1 MNNKN
6 IFARL
11 FDSFDTGAFFK
22 KPLQWIYIL
31 FGIANLC
38 YPIYLTIQVKSND
51 DVADVTTGMVIS
63 LIYLFFV
70 GIFNVYYWINRSENL
85 NKYVTKDNDMI
96 VIPLIAHM
104 TKSFGEWLG
113 MNTLL
118 DAIPLMVLKGKIL
131 GEHLPVILILF
142 IFIGCIFLSYFM
154 ILLGH
159 FVAEEINVFAAIA
172 NNTKIIS
179 TACTEGKAPTPEAP
193 ATAGPQ
199 DGNELKPVNKEEGSG
214 PKVKQ
219 VSNTKESAASLRYP
233 IFALIGLILI
243 TLFITLL
250 VMPSHKSESSEPQN
264 TEVRSDAKPDTAAV
278 VDSMPSD
285 YSIEDSSDVQSYG
298 DESNSSD
305 YSSDD
310 EYPSGDEYGNS
321 SY

>member
-11 FDSFDTGAFFK
+11 FESFDTGAFFK

-38 YPIYLTIQVKSND
+38 YPIYLTILVKSND
-51 DVADVTTGMVIS
+51 DIPDVTTGMVIS
-63 LIYLFFV
+63 LIYLFVV
-70 GIFNVYYWINRSENL
+70 GIFNVYFWINRCVNL
-85 NKYVTKDNDMI
+85 GKYVARDNNLT

-118 DAIPLMVLKGKIL
+118 DAIPLMVLLKRGPA
-131 GEHLPVILILF
+131 GLILL
-142 IFIGCIFLSYFM
+142 IFIGCIFLSYVI
-154 ILLGH
+154 ILLAH
-159 FVAEEINVFAAIA
+159 FIAEEINVFAAIA

-179 TACTEGKAPTPEAP
+179 TACTEGKTPTPTEPKAS
-193 ATAGPQ
+193 
-199 DGNELKPVNKEEGSG
+199 NELKSVQGEEGNS
-214 PKVKQ
+214 PKVRQIDNSENPGISYKYIAIALML
-219 VSNTKESAASLRYP
+219 VI
-233 IFALIGLILI
+233 IFILAI
-243 TLFITLL
+243 VLL
-250 VMPSHKSESSEPQN
+250 VKPSSTKPVVPEPPK
-264 TEVRSDAKPDTAAV
+264 TEINSNSVDDTSAV

-285 YSIEDSSDVQSYG
+285 YSAEDTSDVQSYG

-310 EYPSGDEYGNS
+310 EYPSGDEYGSS

>member
-11 FDSFDTGAFFK
+11 FESFDTGAFFK

-38 YPIYLTIQVKSND
+38 FPFFLCKDSGVNFAVGTC
-51 DVADVTTGMVIS
+51 
-63 LIYLFFV
+63 LIYLFVV
-70 GIFNVYYWINRSENL
+70 GIFNLYYWINRSENL

-118 DAIPLMVLKGKIL
+118 DAIPLMVLLGKNLHTGKIL
-131 GEHLPVILILF
+131 L
-142 IFIGCIFLSYFM
+142 IFIGCIFLSYFI
-154 ILLGH
+154 ILLAH
-159 FVAEEINVFAAIA
+159 FIAEEINVFAAIA

-179 TACTEGKAPTPEAP
+179 TACTEGKAPTPKAP
-193 ATAGPQ
+193 TPTEPKA
-199 DGNELKPVNKEEGSG
+199 GNELKSVQGEEGNS
-214 PKVKQ
+214 PKVRQIDNSENPGISYKYIAIALML
-219 VSNTKESAASLRYP
+219 VI
-233 IFALIGLILI
+233 IFILAI
-243 TLFITLL
+243 VLL
-250 VMPSHKSESSEPQN
+250 VKPSSTKPVVPEPPK
-264 TEVRSDAKPDTAAV
+264 TEINSNSVDDTSAV

-285 YSIEDSSDVQSYG
+285 YSSEDTTVDQSYG
-298 DESNSSD
+298 NDGSSSD

>member
-11 FDSFDTGAFFK
+11 FESFDTGAFFK

-38 YPIYLTIQVKSND
+38 YPIYKTIQVKSD
-51 DVADVTTGMVIS
+51 GDVTTGMVIS

-70 GIFNVYYWINRSENL
+70 GIFNVYFWINRCVNL
-85 NKYVTKDNDMI
+85 GKYVARDNNLT

-118 DAIPLMVLKGKIL
+118 DAIPLMVLLKRGPA
-131 GEHLPVILILF
+131 GLILL
-142 IFIGCIFLSYFM
+142 IFIGCIFLSYVI
-154 ILLGH
+154 ILLAH
-159 FVAEEINVFAAIA
+159 FIAEEINVFAAIA

-179 TACTEGKAPTPEAP
+179 TACTEGKAPTPKVPTPTEPKA
-193 ATAGPQ
+193 
-199 DGNELKPVNKEEGSG
+199 GNELKSVQGEEGNS
-214 PKVKQ
+214 PKVRQIDNSENPGISYKYIAIALML
-219 VSNTKESAASLRYP
+219 VI
-233 IFALIGLILI
+233 IFILAI
-243 TLFITLL
+243 VLL
-250 VMPSHKSESSEPQN
+250 VKPSSTKPVVPEPPK
-264 TEVRSDAKPDTAAV
+264 TEINSNSVDDTSAV

-285 YSIEDSSDVQSYG
+285 YSSEDSAVDQSYG
-298 DESNSSD
+298 NDGSSSD

-310 EYPSGDEYGNS
+310 EYPSGDEYGSS

>member
-38 YPIYLTIQVKSND
+38 YPIYRTILVKSND
-51 DVADVTTGMVIS
+51 DDFTTGMVIS

-70 GIFNVYYWINRSENL
+70 GIFNVYFWINRCVNL
-85 NKYVTKDNDMI
+85 GKYVARDNNLT

-118 DAIPLMVLKGKIL
+118 DAIPLMVLLGKDLSTGYIL
-131 GEHLPVILILF
+131 L
-142 IFIGCIFLSYFM
+142 IFIGCIFLSYFI
-154 ILLGH
+154 ILLAH
-159 FVAEEINVFAAIA
+159 FIAEEINVFAAIA

-179 TACTEGKAPTPEAP
+179 TACTGGKAPTPETP

-199 DGNELKPVNKEEGSG
+199 DGNELKPVNKEEGSS
-214 PKVKQ
+214 PKVRQ
-219 VSNTKESAASLRYP
+219 VDNSENPSISYKYIAIALMLVI
-233 IFALIGLILI
+233 IFILAI
-243 TLFITLL
+243 VLL
-250 VMPSHKSESSEPQN
+250 VKPSSTKPVVPEPPK
-264 TEVRSDAKPDTAAV
+264 TEVNSNSVDDTSAV

-285 YSIEDSSDVQSYG
+285 YSSEDTTLDQSYG
-298 DESNSSD
+298 NDGSSSD

-310 EYPSGDEYGNS
+310 EYPSGDEYGKS

>member
-6 IFARL
+6 IFTRL
-11 FDSFDTGAFFK
+11 FDSFDTGFFFK

-38 YPIYLTIQVKSND
+38 YPIYQTILVKSND
-51 DVADVTTGMVIS
+51 DIPDVTTGMVIS

-70 GIFNVYYWINRSENL
+70 GIFNVYFWINRCVNL
-85 NKYVTKDNDMI
+85 GKYVARDNNLT

-118 DAIPLMVLKGKIL
+118 DAIPLMVLLGKDLSTGYIL
-131 GEHLPVILILF
+131 L
-142 IFIGCIFLSYFM
+142 IFIGCIFLSYFI
-154 ILLGH
+154 ILLAH
-159 FVAEEINVFAAIA
+159 FIAEEINVFAAIA

-179 TACTEGKAPTPEAP
+179 TACTEGKTPTPKAPTP
-193 ATAGPQ
+193 TGPKA
-199 DGNELKPVNKEEGSG
+199 DNELKSVQGEEGNS
-214 PKVKQ
+214 PKVRQIDNSENPGISYKYIAIALML
-219 VSNTKESAASLRYP
+219 VI
-233 IFALIGLILI
+233 IFILAI
-243 TLFITLL
+243 VLL
-250 VMPSHKSESSEPQN
+250 VKPSSTKPVVPESPK
-264 TEVRSDAKPDTAAV
+264 TEVRTDANADTTAV

-285 YSIEDSSDVQSYG
+285 YSAEDSSDVQSYG